1 MLDEYRAEVLRNKAF
16 AHKPFPAEQNVSS
29 QWNGF
34 ILVMHWHESPCAHT
48 MAQILQPGFSC
59 SHKIGCLSHVYQ
71 RNTKIYWLCH
81 VWPREVPVLEF
92 FNSHAIKL
100 TLPSNLRLETVSDDQ
115 EGVVVKLN
123 VFSQLLTWKGRHS
136 LIKSLRFEI
145 KWAFNQIPFA
155 LIALLYFFTPG
166 K

>member
-34 ILVMHWHESPCAHT
+34 ILVMHWHESPCART
-48 MAQILQPGFSC
+48 TAQILQPGFSW

-71 RNTKIYWLCH
+71 RNTKIHWLCG
-81 VWPREVPVLEF
+81 VWPKEVRVLEF
-92 FNSHAIKL
+92 INSHEINL
-100 TLPSNLRLETVSDDQ
+100 TLLLSLRLETVSDDQ
-115 EGVVVKLN
+115 EGVMVELN
-123 VFSQLLTWKGRHS
+123 VFSQLLTWRGRHS
-136 LIKSLRFEI
+136 LIKSPYSF
-145 KWAFNQIPFA
+145 
-155 LIALLYFFTPG
+155 FFTLG